1 MIKYTASLLLIILCL
16 LSTKCFSQGLPLK
29 LYWSGKT
36 DSAFLLAKETIDK
49 KRIVSNIELGQA
61 YDFMAEYSLDNNDFK
76 NNLNYLNLFFET
88 INNTSL
94 DSALYYARAAHYTLL
109 YMMNDSTDY
118 YYIKAIGVF
127 KRVCKK
133 NQDSTKLSR
142 YYSYLGNAARNTL
155 YADVHLLDSA
165 IAYSNNTFL
174 KALHYKRY
182 ATFLTD
188 CINVDSEEKWK
199 DEKVLAYY
207 KKCIS
212 YSIIAETLATKIYSN
227 KKSMLHASI
236 YKIWLL
242 AERYRGHDRDGI
254 ALAEKAKNALEYS
267 MKGPANSEY
276 AGICSWQTSIYINLF
291 DKTDSI
297 KFIYAAEKILLKSI
311 PAWEKYLEKIK
322 ENNIKSMDDQYSVN
336 PYQKLI
342 LIYFLLYK
350 ATNNSIYIAR
360 CYGLMEFIK
369 NKRTEK
375 NASCD
380 FSIANNANKLDSISK
395 ICLKKNCAIIN
406 YFVTSGP
413 DFLIAIVSLP
423 NTNILIEC
431 SNNKNRKISRYF
443 PLINISNSY
452 LLKNEIRS
460 FNKQMFELYDL
471 FFSKTDALLQKNK
484 ITNVV
489 VVPDMNWNG
498 LNFDLLQTDSCAKH
512 SILNAALVRKYKFT
526 YTISG
531 ENLIQSFDKVL
542 TYNQLNVLMP
552 EYNSSYYTQLHS
564 SNKLIDKLYGIF
576 NITKINTTNVSQFFE
591 KNKLIQFLGH
601 AKTNNNSAEQYLI
614 LNDTAN
620 ISSSNILKSNLE
632 GSCYLLNACSSNF
645 GKQECYDK
653 TNSLPHQLISQHAS
667 AVISTAWPID
677 DKENAEFLAKFYEF
691 MALGISSSD
700 ALYKTK
706 FYFAKN
712 NYSPTMWG
720 AYIYYGSDFYLSKK
734 NILNEY
740 LYVILIILF
749 FGLAVFVVFIKRKFK
764 KQTN

>member
-1 MIKYTASLLLIILCL
+1 MIKYIASLVLVILCL
-16 LSTKCFSQGLPLK
+16 LSTKCFSQVLPLK
-29 LYWSGKT
+29 FYWSGKT

-49 KRIVSNIELGQA
+49 KGIVSKKELGHA
-61 YDFMAEYSLDNNDFK
+61 YDFMAEYSLENNDFK
-76 NNLNYLNLFFET
+76 NNLNYLNLLFGT
-88 INNTSL
+88 TNNTSL
-94 DSALYYARAAHYTLL
+94 DSALYYARVAHYTLL
-109 YMMNDSTDY
+109 YLMNDSTNY
-118 YYIKAIGVF
+118 YYIKATGVF

-133 NQDSTKLSR
+133 NQDSTQLAR
-142 YYSYLGNAARNTL
+142 YYSYLGNAARNTF

-188 CINVDSEEKWK
+188 CINVDSEEKWE

-212 YSIIAETLATKIYSN
+212 YSTIAEKLATTIYPN

-242 AERYRGHDRDGI
+242 AERYRGHNREGI

-291 DKTDSI
+291 DRTDSV
-297 KFIYAAEKILLKSI
+297 KFIYAAEQILLKSI
-311 PAWEKYLEKIK
+311 PSWEKYLEKIK

-342 LIYFLLYK
+342 LIYFLLHK
-350 ATNNSIYIAR
+350 ATGNNKYIAR
-360 CYGLMEFIK
+360 CYGLIEFIK

-380 FSIANNANKLDSISK
+380 FSEANNAKKLDSISK
-395 ICLKKNCAIIN
+395 ICQRKNCATIN

-423 NTNILIEC
+423 NTNMLIEC
-431 SNNKNRKISRYF
+431 SNNKSRKIARYF
-443 PLINISNSY
+443 PLISSTNSY
-452 LLKNEIRS
+452 LLKNEFKS
-460 FNKQMFELYDL
+460 CKKQMFELYDL
-471 FFSKTDALLQKNK
+471 FFSKIDVLLQRSKT
-484 ITNVV
+484 TNVV
-489 VVPDMNWNG
+489 IIPDMNWNG

-512 SILNAALVRKYKFT
+512 SIFNAALISKYKFS
-526 YTISG
+526 YTVSG
-531 ENLIQSFDKVL
+531 ENLMHSFNKVL

-552 EYNSSYYTQLHS
+552 QYNSNYYAQLHS
-564 SNKLIDKLYGIF
+564 SDKLTDKLYEFF
-576 NITKINTTNVSQFFE
+576 NITKINTSDVSPFFE

-601 AKTNNNSAEQYLI
+601 AKANNNSTEQYLI

-620 ISSSNILKSNLE
+620 ISSNTILKNNLD
-632 GSCYLLNACSSNF
+632 GSCYLLNACSSNL
-645 GKQECYDK
+645 GRQECYDK

-667 AVISTAWPID
+667 AVISSLWPID
-677 DKENAEFLAKFYEF
+677 DKENAEFLEKFYEF
-691 MALGISSSD
+691 MAEGLASSD
-700 ALYKTK
+700 ALHQTK
-706 FYFAKN
+706 LYFANKN
-712 NYSPTMWG
+712 YPPSMWG
-720 AYIYYGSDFYLSKK
+720 AYIYYGNDFYLNKK
-734 NILNEY
+734 NLLNEY
-740 LYVILIILF
+740 LYVILLILF
-749 FGLAVFVVFIKRKFK
+749 CGLAVFGVFIKRKFK
-764 KQTN
+764 KQTH

>member
-1 MIKYTASLLLIILCL
+1 MIKYIASLVLVILCL
-16 LSTKCFSQGLPLK
+16 LKTTSYSQGIPLK

-49 KRIVSNIELGQA
+49 KGIVSKKELGRA
-61 YDFMAEYSLDNNDFK
+61 YDFMAEYSLENNDFK
-76 NNLNYLNLFFET
+76 NNLNYLNLLFGT

-94 DSALYYARAAHYTLL
+94 DSALYYARVAHYTLL
-109 YMMNDSTDY
+109 YLMNDSTNY
-118 YYIKAIGVF
+118 YYIKATGVF

-133 NQDSTKLSR
+133 NQDSTQLAR
-142 YYSYLGNAARNTL
+142 YYSYIGNAARNTF

-165 IAYSNNTFL
+165 IAYSNNRFL

-188 CINVDSEEKWK
+188 LINVDSEEKWK
-199 DEKVLAYY
+199 DKKVLENYE
-207 KKCIS
+207 KCIR
-212 YSIIAETLATKIYSN
+212 YLTNAETLATKIYPN

-242 AERYRGHDRDGI
+242 AERYRGHDREGI

-276 AGICSWQTSIYINLF
+276 CGICTWQTSIYFNLF

-297 KFIYAAEKILLKSI
+297 KFIYAAEKTLLQSI

-322 ENNIKSMDDQYSVN
+322 ENNIKSLDDQYSVN

-342 LIYFLLYK
+342 LIYFLLHK
-350 ATNNSIYIAR
+350 ATGNNKYIAR
-360 CYGLMEFIK
+360 CYGLIEFIK

-380 FSIANNANKLDSISK
+380 FSEANNAKKLDSISK
-395 ICLKKNCAIIN
+395 ICQRKNCAIIN

-423 NTNILIEC
+423 NTNMLIEC
-431 SNNKNRKISRYF
+431 SNNKSRKIARYF
-443 PLINISNSY
+443 PLISSTNSY
-452 LLKNEIRS
+452 LLKNEFKS
-460 FNKQMFELYDL
+460 CKKQMFELYDL
-471 FFSKTDALLQKNK
+471 FFSKIDVLLQRSKT
-484 ITNVV
+484 TNVV
-489 VVPDMNWNG
+489 IIPDMNWNG

-512 SILNAALVRKYKFT
+512 SIFNAALIRKYKFT

-531 ENLIQSFDKVL
+531 ENLMHSFNKVL

-552 EYNSSYYTQLHS
+552 QYNSNYYAQLHS
-564 SNKLIDKLYGIF
+564 SDKLTDKLYEFF
-576 NITKINTTNVSQFFE
+576 NITKINTSDVSPFFE

-601 AKTNNNSAEQYLI
+601 AKTNNNSTEQYLI

-620 ISSSNILKSNLE
+620 ISSNTILKNNLD
-632 GSCYLLNACSSNF
+632 GSCYLLNACSSNL
-645 GKQECYDK
+645 GRQECYDK

-667 AVISTAWPID
+667 AVICSLWPID
-677 DKENAEFLAKFYEF
+677 DKENAEFLEKFYGL
-691 MALGISSSD
+691 MAEGLASSD
-700 ALYKTK
+700 ALHQTK
-706 FYFAKN
+706 LYFANK
-712 NYSPTMWG
+712 NYSPSMWG
-720 AYIYYGSDFYLSKK
+720 AYIYYGNDFYLNKK
-734 NILNEY
+734 NMLNNYWY
-740 LYVILIILF
+740 LVIVLAGLIIF
-749 FGLAVFVVFIKRKFK
+749 AVTMAYKKR
-764 KQTN
+764 